1 MLSGVRFSFVQWNTS
16 ARKVVYDE
24 NGCARGNIMRCI
36 SACGVCLALC
46 VFSLV
51 LLQGCAVGR
60 DDSTGAIVLGFE
72 AGRLVETGPQALAAA
87 VGSFVPGAAPI
98 VGVITGLLGIG
109 TAAHYR
115 AKRNGE
121 RSGWDERGREVVDTP
136 QGPASYVAQ
145 RNNGVGS
152 SNQDDGNL
160 RPVSVGGHDSGDAV
174 SVSS

>member
-1 MLSGVRFSFVQWNTS
+1 MPAARFIVLFVYTQGPDMG
-16 ARKVVYDE
+16 YDSH
-24 NGCARGNIMRCI
+24 GCTRGGNMR
-36 SACGVCLALC
+36 AAKLLC
-46 VFSLV
+46 TCSVLVFIASV
-51 LLQGCAVGR
+51 FMPGCAVGR
-60 DDSTGAIVLGFE
+60 DDATGAIVLGFE

-136 QGPASYVAQ
+136 QGPTSYVAQ

-152 SNQDDGNL
+152 SNQDDGNI
-160 RPVSVGGHDSGDAV
+160 RPVRVGGHDSGDAV